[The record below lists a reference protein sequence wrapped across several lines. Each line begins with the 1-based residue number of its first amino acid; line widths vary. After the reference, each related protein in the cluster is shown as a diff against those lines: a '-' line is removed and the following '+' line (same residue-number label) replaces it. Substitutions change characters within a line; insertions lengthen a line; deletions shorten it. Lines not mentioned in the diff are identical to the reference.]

1 MATAAY
7 QPEPR
12 AAAAARRFI
21 RDTLRTWRLGG
32 PEPGRAELIDDAV
45 LLTSELVTNAVVHA
59 GTPVQ
64 VTCRLAESAVE
75 VAVLDRHPVQL
86 VPGRPRSGAGA
97 ADRTSGRGL
106 LLPAELASSWGVT
119 YARTAKAVW
128 FRLGLDPDP
137 PAAAPATPGSPG
149 TAVAEPPPLAA
160 PAPSPRSPSWI
171 TESGARTAP
180 PGPAAAPVAVLAPAM
195 PPVPAPAPAG
205 PLPVLASRALGR
217 IGYEEL
223 LSHTAE
229 AARAMLAADAV
240 YLLAPGEDGELRVRA
255 AAGAGRSGAADL
267 GPLATGT
274 GAGAAAAARDLAE
287 AAKSLVTVP
296 LVADGRITGVLAAAA
311 AEPGHFSDQDS
322 ARLQALA
329 DRAAPALEEARLGE
343 ADRAA
348 EARARFLSEAA
359 RLLDGSLSRERIAEL
374 TAQLV
379 VPRLAGWCA
388 LLLPG
393 PGGVLTPAYLMHA
406 DVART
411 DALAWLLGHAPP
423 PPPCPGPEPGR
434 GETGPE
440 PGPDP
445 DPGRD
450 PGPARPAQ
458 RPGVRWPLTR
468 PGPAGARDRD
478 PEPDGAANLARDGA
492 WLFPL
497 TAGTYPPGLLAVAGV
512 AGARLPAE
520 AAELIAGL
528 ARRAALA
535 LTAVRPA
542 DSPPPGRSAPPAVPR
557 PDPPRIPGVDLAVTH
572 EHPAGCAEPGGDF
585 SDVFPA
591 GPGRWRFVLA
601 DVCGTGHEAAAIS
614 GLARNALRI
623 LAREGYGVAEV
634 LERLNELI
642 LDEGKQARFVTLV
655 HGEITAGPPPGVS
668 LACAG
673 HPQPLLLRAAGGPPG
688 PAAEVQPLLG
698 VLSGQPFGAQDLRLD
713 PGDLLLMVSDGVT
726 KRRDGHRLLDDAG
739 GLARLLRQYRGQP
752 AGLVASGVVQA
763 AREFGDAPLADDLA
777 LLVLAAT

>member
-1 MATAAY
+1 MARPVGGAADAAR
-7 QPEPR
+7 PFGS
-12 AAAAARRFI
+12 AAAQA
-21 RDTLRTWRLGG
+21 GG
-32 PEPGRAELIDDAV
+32 V
-45 LLTSELVTNAVVHA
+45 
-59 GTPVQ
+59 
-64 VTCRLAESAVE
+64 
-75 VAVLDRHPVQL
+75 
-86 VPGRPRSGAGA
+86 AGA
-97 ADRTSGRGL
+97 AG
-106 LLPAELASSWGVT
+106 PAG
-119 YARTAKAVW
+119 
-128 FRLGLDPDP
+128 G
-137 PAAAPATPGSPG
+137 
-149 TAVAEPPPLAA
+149 AVAL
-160 PAPSPRSPSWI
+160 
-171 TESGARTAP
+171 
-180 PGPAAAPVAVLAPAM
+180 
-195 PPVPAPAPAG
+195 AG

-229 AARAMLAADAV
+229 AARAMLAADAA

-255 AAGAGRSGAADL
+255 AAGAGPSGAADL
-267 GPLATGT
+267 GPLATGM

-296 LVADGRITGVLAAAA
+296 LVADGRVTGVLAAAA
-311 AEPGHFSDQDS
+311 AEAGQFSDQDS

-359 RLLDGSLSRERIAEL
+359 RLLDGSPSRERIAEL

-379 VPRLAGWCA
+379 VPRLADWCA

-393 PGGVLTPAYLMHA
+393 PSGPLTPAYLMHA

-411 DALAWLLGHAPP
+411 GALAWLLGNAPP
-423 PPPCPGPEPGR
+423 PPPCPGPEPSPG
-434 GETGPE
+434 E
-440 PGPDP
+440 PGLEP
-445 DPGRD
+445 DPGPD
-450 PGPARPAQ
+450 PGPARPAG
-458 RPGVRWPLTR
+458 RPGVRWPLTS
-468 PGPAGARDRD
+468 PGPAGARDGD
-478 PEPDGAANLARDGA
+478 PEPDGAASLARDGA

-497 TAGTYPPGLLAVAGV
+497 TAGTDTLGLLAVAGV

-528 ARRAALA
+528 ARRSALA
-535 LTAVRPA
+535 LSAVRPA
-542 DSPPPGRSAPPAVPR
+542 DGPPPGRSAPLAVPR
-557 PDPPRIPGVDLAVTH
+557 PDLPRIPGVDLAVTH

-585 SDVFPA
+585 CDVFPA

-601 DVCGTGHEAAAIS
+601 DVCGTGREAAAIS

-642 LDEGKQARFVTLV
+642 LDEGEQARFVTLV
-655 HGEITAGPPPGVS
+655 HGEITAGPPARVS

-698 VLSGQPFGAQDLRLD
+698 VLSGQRFGAQDLRLA

-726 KRRDGHRLLDDAG
+726 KRRDGYRLLDDAG
-739 GLARLLRQYRGQP
+739 GLARLFGQYRGQP
-752 AGLVASGVVQA
+752 AGLVASGVAQA

>member
-1 MATAAY
+1 MHDPDDRMATAAY

-12 AAAAARRFI
+12 AAAAARRFV

-32 PEPGRAELIDDAV
+32 PEPGRAGLIDDAV

-75 VAVLDRHPVQL
+75 VVVLDRHPVQL
-86 VPGRPRSGAGA
+86 VPGRPRSGADT

-137 PAAAPATPGSPG
+137 PPAAPAGPGSPG
-149 TAVAEPPPLAA
+149 TAVAEPPPPAA
-160 PAPSPRSPSWI
+160 PAPAPQ
-171 TESGARTAP
+171 SGAR
-180 PGPAAAPVAVLAPAM
+180 PAQPVPAAVLAPTVPAV
-195 PPVPAPAPAG
+195 PVPAPAGGQVVPVGGAAFPVGGAAGRVGGTAASAGGAAGAAGGAVRPVGGAAVPAGPAGGAAGAAVPAGGAVALAG

-229 AARAMLAADAV
+229 AARAMLAADAA

-255 AAGAGRSGAADL
+255 AAGAGPSGAADL
-267 GPLATGT
+267 GPLAPGT
-274 GAGAAAAARDLAE
+274 GAAEAAARDLAE

-296 LVADGRITGVLAAAA
+296 LVAEGRVTGVLAAAA
-311 AEPGHFSDQDS
+311 AEPGQFSDQDS

-379 VPRLAGWCA
+379 VPRLADWCA

-393 PGGVLTPAYLMHA
+393 PGGALTPAYLMHA
-406 DVART
+406 DAART

-423 PPPCPGPEPGR
+423 PPSCPGPEPGP
-434 GETGPE
+434 GEPGLDPDPE
-440 PGPDP
+440 PGH
-445 DPGRD
+445 DPG
-450 PGPARPAQ
+450 PGPARPAG

-468 PGPAGARDRD
+468 PGPAGARDGD
-478 PEPDGAANLARDGA
+478 QEPDGAASLAADGA

-497 TAGTYPPGLLAVAGV
+497 TTSTHPLGLLAVAGV
-512 AGARLPAE
+512 AGARPPAE
-520 AAELIAGL
+520 AELIAGL
-528 ARRAALA
+528 ARRSALA

-542 DSPPPGRSAPPAVPR
+542 DSPPPGRSAPPPVPR

-572 EHPAGCAEPGGDF
+572 EHPAGCAETGGDF
-585 SDVFPA
+585 CDVFPA
-591 GPGRWRFVLA
+591 GPGRWRFALA
-601 DVCGTGHEAAAIS
+601 DVCGTGREAAAIS
-614 GLARNALRI
+614 GLAR
-623 LAREGYGVAEV
+623 
-634 LERLNELI
+634 
-642 LDEGKQARFVTLV
+642 
-655 HGEITAGPPPGVS
+655 
-668 LACAG
+668 
-673 HPQPLLLRAAGGPPG
+673 
-688 PAAEVQPLLG
+688 
-698 VLSGQPFGAQDLRLD
+698 
-713 PGDLLLMVSDGVT
+713 
-726 KRRDGHRLLDDAG
+726 
-739 GLARLLRQYRGQP
+739 
-752 AGLVASGVVQA
+752 
-763 AREFGDAPLADDLA
+763 
-777 LLVLAAT
+777 